1 MFPATRA
8 LEGRTEMSAEVA
20 DVMRQPRPSGEG
32 RGSPDLLGVKRR
44 GWWLARGADILGMD
58 QYFFDYK
65 SFIHPMTI
73 C

>member
-8 LEGRTEMSAEVA
+8 LERRAEMSAEVA
-20 DVMRQPRPSGEG
+20 EVRRQPRPSGEG

-44 GWWLARGADILGMD
+44 GWWVARGADILGTD